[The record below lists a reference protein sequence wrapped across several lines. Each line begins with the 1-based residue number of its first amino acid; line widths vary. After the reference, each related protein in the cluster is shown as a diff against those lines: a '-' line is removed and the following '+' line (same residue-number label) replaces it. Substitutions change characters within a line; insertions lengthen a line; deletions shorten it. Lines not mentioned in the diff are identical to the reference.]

1 MVAEIAVITGAGSGI
16 GMATSILFSKMGF
29 HVLGLDL
36 YKRGLKETQSLI
48 EQQGGHFEAYRVDI
62 SDADQVSEFFSSISD
77 LGSPLRSVVNCAG
90 IAATGLAH
98 EDDGVNWDRHIKVNL
113 TGTYNVA
120 KHAMNSFLSSG
131 FGTFTAISSDAGI
144 RGASGYSAYCA
155 SKHGVIGLVRCLALD
170 YGQFGI
176 RSNVICPGFVETR
189 MMDSLFNES
198 KDPAS
203 EKLSY
208 AKEIPLGRFAKPDE
222 VARVALH
229 LASEE
234 SSYTNG
240 LIYTLDGGATCG
252 HFESQVTEV

>member
-1 MVAEIAVITGAGSGI
+1 MGAEIAVITGAGSGI
-16 GMATSILFSKMGF
+16 GMATSILFSQMDF

-36 YKRGLKETQSLI
+36 DRTGLEETRSKIKEQR
-48 EQQGGHFEAYRVDI
+48 GHFEAFQVDI
-62 SDADQVSEFFSSISD
+62 SDASQVSDFFSSISETR
-77 LGSPLRSVVNCAG
+77 SPLRSVVNCAG
-90 IAATGLAH
+90 IASTGLAH
-98 EDDGVNWDRHIKVNL
+98 EDDGVNWDRHINVNL

-120 KHAMNSFLSSG
+120 RHAMRSFLTSG

-203 EKLSY
+203 EKKSY
-208 AKEIPLGRFAKPDE
+208 AKEIPLGRFAKPSE

-234 SSYTNG
+234 SRYTNG
-240 LIYTLDGGATCG
+240 LIYMLDGGATCG
-252 HFESQVTEV
+252 HFDP

>member
-1 MVAEIAVITGAGSGI
+1 MVSETAVITGAGSGI
-16 GMATSILFSKMGF
+16 GMATSILFSKVGYQ
-29 HVLGLDL
+29 VLGLDL
-36 YKRGLKETQSLI
+36 DKLGLKETQSAI
-48 EQQGGHFEAYRVDI
+48 EKHGGHFEAFHVDI
-62 SDADQVSEFFSSISD
+62 SDANQVSEFFTANSEM
-77 LGSPLRSVVNCAG
+77 GRPLRSVVNCAG
-90 IAATGLAH
+90 IASTGLVH
-98 EDDGVNWDRHIKVNL
+98 KDDGTNWDRHINVNL
-113 TGTYNVA
+113 TGTYNIA
-120 KHAMNSFLSSG
+120 RYAMSSFLSSG
-131 FGTFTAISSDAGI
+131 VGTFTAISSDAGI

-176 RSNVICPGFVETR
+176 RSNVICPGFVETK

-203 EKLSY
+203 EKQSY
-208 AKEIPLGRFAKPDE
+208 EKEIPLGRFAKPSE
-222 VARVALH
+222 VAQVALH

-252 HFESQVTEV
+252 HFET